1 MLSLKLAL
9 RTLRKSPLVT
19 AVAVGSLALGIG
31 ANAAIFSL
39 FDRVLLRPLP
49 VAGPERLVNFGAP
62 GPKQGGSSC
71 GSAGG
76 CDQIFSFPMFRDLE
90 KTQTPFTGIA
100 AHLTFG
106 ANLSFDGQTLNGEG
120 VLVSGSY
127 FPVLGIQASLGRLLG
142 PADDRVLG
150 ESPVVVL
157 SHSSWQTRFG
167 ANPAVID
174 KTMIV
179 NGVTMTI
186 VGVGP
191 RDFNGTTLGAKPA
204 VFIPITMREVVT
216 PGFKGM
222 EDRKSYW
229 VYLFARLKPDTSIEQ
244 ARAAI
249 NAPYHALINDVEATL
264 QQMSEQTLARFK
276 ARQVTLEPG
285 ARGQSEMFGE
295 ARAPLSLLFGVTAL
309 VLLIACANIA
319 NLLLARAAARGGEM
333 AVRLSIGA
341 SRWQLVA
348 QLLTESCLLAIA
360 GGAAGLLV
368 ANWTLDAIATLL
380 PADTSSRIDFSLNGR
395 VLLFTAALALATGV
409 LFGLFPAIHSTR
421 PDLISA
427 LKGQAGQPS
436 GARSAKRFL
445 TTLAT
450 VQIAL
455 SMSLLIAAGLFT
467 KSLLNV
473 SRVDL
478 GVKIDH
484 VVTFAVSPELN
495 GYRGE
500 ASKQLFERIE
510 HELAALPGVA
520 GVTEASV
527 PLLAGSSSGS
537 SVAVQGYQPGPDT
550 DTNSRWNQVGTGY
563 FQTLGLP
570 LLAGRDFTT
579 ADAIG
584 APKVAIVNQAFARK
598 FNLGREAVGKWFKE
612 GGGQGQ
618 LDIEIVGLMQNAK
631 YSQVKAEIP
640 PVYVRPYRQIERI
653 GAIYYYLRTSRA
665 PEQLLST
672 IPKTVAAIDPNLPVE
687 DLRTLPQQ
695 VRENVFLDRF
705 LSVLSAAF
713 AMLATAL
720 ASLGLYGVLAYTV
733 AQRTK
738 EIGLRMA
745 LGAAPGRVRA
755 MVLRQVGV
763 MTLVGGGV
771 GLAAAIGLGRVAQS
785 MLFQLNGSDSAVLGG
800 SAVALAIV
808 ALAAGFVPAHRASR
822 IDPMT
827 ALRYE

>member
-1 MLSLKLAL
+1 
-9 RTLRKSPLVT
+9 
-19 AVAVGSLALGIG
+19 
-31 ANAAIFSL
+31 
-39 FDRVLLRPLP
+39 
-49 VAGPERLVNFGAP
+49 
-62 GPKQGGSSC
+62 
-71 GSAGG
+71 
-76 CDQIFSFPMFRDLE
+76 
-90 KTQTPFTGIA
+90 
-100 AHLTFG
+100 
-106 ANLSFDGQTLNGEG
+106 
-120 VLVSGSY
+120 
-127 FPVLGIQASLGRLLG
+127 
-142 PADDRVLG
+142 
-150 ESPVVVL
+150 
-157 SHSSWQTRFG
+157 
-167 ANPAVID
+167 
-174 KTMIV
+174 MIV

-204 VFIPITMREVVT
+204 VFIPISMRAVVT
-216 PGFKGM
+216 PGFRGM

-229 VYLFARLKPDTSIEQ
+229 VYLFARLKPGVSIEQ

-249 NAPYHALINDVEATL
+249 NAPYHALINDVEVPL
-264 QQMSEQTLARFK
+264 QQMSAQTLARFK

-295 ARAPLSLLFGVTAL
+295 ARGPLSLLFGVTAL

-348 QLLTESCLLAIA
+348 QLLMESCLLAIA

-368 ANWTLDAIATLL
+368 ASWTLDAIATLL
-380 PADTSSRIDFSLNGR
+380 PTDASSRIDFSLNGR

-409 LFGLFPAIHSTR
+409 LFGLFPAFHSTR

-455 SMSLLIAAGLFT
+455 SMALLIAAGLFT

-495 GYRGE
+495 GYKPE
-500 ASKQLFERIE
+500 ASKEFFDRLE
-510 HELAALPGVA
+510 HQLAALPGVA
-520 GVTEASV
+520 GVTDASV

-537 SVAVQGYQPGPDT
+537 GLAVQGYQPGPDT

-570 LLAGRDFTT
+570 LLAGRDFTK

-584 APKVAIVNQAFARK
+584 APKVAIVNEAFARK
-598 FNLGREAVGKWFKE
+598 FNLGREAVGKWFRE
-612 GGGQGQ
+612 GGGQGE

-631 YSQVKAEIP
+631 YSQVKGEIP
-640 PVYVRPYRQIERI
+640 PVYFRPYRQIERI
-653 GAIYYYLRTSRA
+653 GAIYYYVRTSLP
-665 PEQLLST
+665 PEQLPST

-713 AMLATAL
+713 ATLATAL
-720 ASLGLYGVLAYTV
+720 ASIGLYGVLAYTV

-771 GLAAAIGLGRVAQS
+771 GLAAAVGLGRAAQS

>member
-1 MLSLKLAL
+1 VLNLTLAL
-9 RTLRKSPLVT
+9 RTLRKSPFVT
-19 AVAVGSLALGIG
+19 AVAVASLALGIG

-49 VAGPERLVNFGAP
+49 VSQPERLVNFGAP

-71 GSAGG
+71 GNAGG

-90 KTQTPFTGIA
+90 KTQTVFNGIA

-106 ANLSFDGQTLNGEG
+106 ANLSFERQTLNGEG

-142 PADDRVLG
+142 PADDRFLG
-150 ESPVVVL
+150 GSPVVVL
-157 SHSSWQTRFG
+157 SHSYWQTRFG

-174 KTMIV
+174 ETMIV

-204 VFIPITMREVVT
+204 VFIPISMRPVVT
-216 PGFKGM
+216 PGFRGM

-229 VYLFARLKPDTSIEQ
+229 VYLFARLKPGVSIEQ
-244 ARAAI
+244 ARAAV
-249 NAPYHALINDVEATL
+249 NAPYHALINDVEVPL
-264 QQMSEQTLARFK
+264 QQMSAQTLARFK

-285 ARGQSEMFGE
+285 ARGQSETFGE
-295 ARAPLSLLFGVTAL
+295 ARAPLSLLFGVTVV

-348 QLLTESCLLAIA
+348 QLLMESCLLAIA

-368 ANWTLDAIATLL
+368 ASWTLDAIATLL
-380 PADTSSRIDFSLNGR
+380 PADASSRIDFSLNSR

-409 LFGLFPAIHSTR
+409 LFGLFPAIHSTH

-455 SMSLLIAAGLFT
+455 SMALLIAAGLFT

-478 GVKIDH
+478 GVKIDN

-495 GYRGE
+495 GYKPE
-500 ASKQLFERIE
+500 ASKQFFDRLE
-510 HELAALPGVA
+510 HALAALPGMA
-520 GVTEASV
+520 GVTDASV
-527 PLLAGSSSGS
+527 PLLGGSSSGS
-537 SVAVQGYQPGPDT
+537 GLAVQGYQPGPDT
-550 DTNSRWNQVGTGY
+550 DTKSRWNQVGTGY
-563 FQTLGLP
+563 FHALGLP
-570 LLAGRDFTT
+570 LLAGRDFTN

-584 APKVAIVNQAFARK
+584 APKVAIVNEAFARK
-598 FNLGREAVGKWFKE
+598 FNLGREAVGKWFRE
-612 GGGQGQ
+612 GRDQGE
-618 LDIEIVGLMQNAK
+618 LDIEIIGLMQNAK
-631 YSQVKAEIP
+631 YSQVKDEIP
-640 PVYVRPYRQIERI
+640 PVYFRPYRQIERI
-653 GAIYYYLRTSRA
+653 GAIYYYVRTSLA

-720 ASLGLYGVLAYTV
+720 ASIGLYGMLAYTV

-771 GLAAAIGLGRVAQS
+771 GLVAAVGLGRVAQS

-808 ALAAGFVPAHRASR
+808 ALAAGFVPALRASR

>member
-1 MLSLKLAL
+1 MLNLKLAL
-9 RTLRKSPLVT
+9 RMLAKSPLVT

-49 VAGPERLVNFGAP
+49 VSEPGRLVNFGAP
-62 GPKQGGSSC
+62 GPKQGSNSC

-90 KTQTPFTGIA
+90 KIQTVFTGIA

-106 ANLSFDGQTLNGEG
+106 ANLSFEGQTLNGEG

-127 FPVLGIQASLGRLLG
+127 FPVLGIQPSLGRLLG
-142 PADDRVLG
+142 PADDRFLG

-157 SHSSWQTRFG
+157 SHSYWQTRFG
-167 ANPAVID
+167 ADPAVID

-204 VFIPITMREVVT
+204 VFIPITMRAVVT

-222 EDRKSYW
+222 ADRKSYW
-229 VYLFARLKPDTSIEQ
+229 VYLFARLKPDVSIEQ

-249 NAPYHALINDVEATL
+249 NAPYHALINDVEAPL

-295 ARAPLSLLFGVTAL
+295 ARGPLSLLFGVTAL

-319 NLLLARAAARGGEM
+319 NLLLARAAARDGEM

-348 QLLTESCLLAIA
+348 QLLMESCLLAIA

-368 ANWTLDAIATLL
+368 ASWTLDAIATLL
-380 PADTSSRIDFSLNGR
+380 PADASSRIDFSLNGR

-421 PDLISA
+421 PDLIST

-450 VQIAL
+450 AQIAL
-455 SMSLLIAAGLFT
+455 SMALLIAAGLFT
-467 KSLLNV
+467 KSLLNI

-478 GVKIDH
+478 GVKIDN

-495 GYRGE
+495 GYKPE
-500 ASKQLFERIE
+500 ASKQFFDRLE

-520 GVTEASV
+520 GVTDASV
-527 PLLAGSSSGS
+527 PLLAGSSWGSGL
-537 SVAVQGYQPGPDT
+537 AVQGYQPGPDT

-570 LLAGRDFTT
+570 LLAGRDFTK

-584 APKVAIVNQAFARK
+584 APKVAIVNEAFARK
-598 FNLGREAVGKWFKE
+598 FNLGREAVGKRFRE
-612 GGGQGQ
+612 GGGQGE

-640 PVYVRPYRQIERI
+640 PVYFRPYRQVERI
-653 GAIYYYLRTSRA
+653 GAIYYYLRTSLA

-687 DLRTLPQQ
+687 DLRTMTQQ

-771 GLAAAIGLGRVAQS
+771 GLAAAVGLGRAAQS

>member
-1 MLSLKLAL
+1 VLNLKLAL
-9 RTLRKSPLVT
+9 RMLVKSPLVT

-49 VAGPERLVNFGAP
+49 VSEPGRLVNFGAP
-62 GPKQGGSSC
+62 GPKQGSNSC

-90 KTQTPFTGIA
+90 KIQTVFTGIA

-106 ANLSFDGQTLNGEG
+106 ANLSFEGQTLNGEG

-142 PADDRVLG
+142 PSDNRVLG

-157 SHSSWQTRFG
+157 SHSYWRTRFG

-191 RDFNGTTLGAKPA
+191 RDFNGTTLGAKPV
-204 VFIPITMREVVT
+204 VFIPITMRAVVT
-216 PGFKGM
+216 PGFRGM

-229 VYLFARLKPDTSIEQ
+229 VYLFARLKPGVSIEQ
-244 ARAAI
+244 GRAAI
-249 NAPYHALINDVEATL
+249 NAPYHALINDVEAPL

-276 ARQVTLEPG
+276 VRQVTLEPG

-348 QLLTESCLLAIA
+348 QLLLESCLLAIA

-380 PADTSSRIDFSLNGR
+380 PSDASSRIDFSLNVR
-395 VLLFTAALALATGV
+395 VLLFTGALALATGV

-421 PDLISA
+421 SDLISA
-427 LKGQAGQPS
+427 LKGRSGQPS

-450 VQIAL
+450 AQIAL
-455 SMSLLIAAGLFT
+455 SMALLIAAGLFT
-467 KSLLNV
+467 RSLLNV

-495 GYRGE
+495 GYKPE
-500 ASKQLFERIE
+500 ASKQFFDRLEN
-510 HELAALPGVA
+510 ELAALPGVA
-520 GVTEASV
+520 GVTDASV
-527 PLLAGSSSGS
+527 PLLAGSSWGNSL
-537 SVAVQGYQPGPDT
+537 AVQGYQPGPDT
-550 DTNSRWNQVGTGY
+550 DTNSRSNQVGTGY

-570 LLAGRDFTT
+570 LLAGRDFTK

-584 APKVAIVNQAFARK
+584 PPKVAIVNEAFARK
-598 FNLGREAVGKWFKE
+598 FNLGREAVGKRFKE
-612 GGGQGQ
+612 GGGQGE

-631 YSQVKAEIP
+631 YSEVKAEIP
-640 PVYVRPYRQIERI
+640 PVYFRPYRQIERI
-653 GAIYYYLRTSRA
+653 GAIYYYVRTSLA

-720 ASLGLYGVLAYTV
+720 ASIGLYGVLAYTV

-763 MTLVGGGV
+763 MTLIGGGV
-771 GLAAAIGLGRVAQS
+771 GLGAAIGLGRAAQS